1 MNKIKNFVIKYPLIT
16 LVFLPILFFI
26 IALFISINFGLIL
39 SIGIIIISIYLIKN
53 YKVIIII
60 TFWIIIIIFT
70 YLGGLASRIS
80 DSVELEMCLE
90 AINKDDQELMYFCDE
105 QRIKVN
111 NQNKK
116 EAKDKI
122 KNKLIKIESS
132 LIYSW
137 AFK

>member
-16 LVFLPILFFI
+16 LVFIPILFFI
-26 IALFISINFGLIL
+26 ISLFISIIIGLIL

-80 DSVELEMCLE
+80 DSGELKMCLE

-132 LIYSW
+132 LIYLW